1 MHFSERPGPVFVER
15 ITNDESLNDFVT
27 DRWNGKTER
36 DEKNGE
42 TKADVGLVSR

>member
-1 MHFSERPGPVFVER
+1 MFVER
-15 ITNDESLNDFVT
+15 ITNGELLNDVVT
-27 DRWNGKTER
+27 DRWNGKAER